1 MPTPKGTGAGGR
13 RAEGLTGWV
22 FALPATLWLL
32 AFTIGPLLILAIYS
46 LFESDKFQLK
56 GSLTLANY
64 AVLFASTTYLRL
76 IGKTLLLAAATALVC
91 LALGFPVAYYL
102 SFHARERLGL
112 LLALT
117 LLPYLAGYIPRVL
130 ALRAVLGTNGVI
142 NWLLT
147 TLHLVRAPVTWLVF
161 NNLGTVLGLVYA
173 WLPVMIILIYLSLE
187 RIHPAVLEA
196 AADLGADPARVLWTV
211 VLPLARPGILG
222 GVLLIFLPAVG
233 SMIEPAL
240 LGGAEGALIG
250 TVISQRFTTVMDWSR
265 GSSLSMLLVLILLA
279 LAALL
284 RWAGRGV
291 TDDAA

>member
-1 MPTPKGTGAGGR
+1 M
-13 RAEGLTGWV
+13 
-22 FALPATLWLL
+22 
-32 AFTIGPLLILAIYS
+32 
-46 LFESDKFQLK
+46 
-56 GSLTLANY
+56 
-64 AVLFASTTYLRL
+64 
-76 IGKTLLLAAATALVC
+76 
-91 LALGFPVAYYL
+91 
-102 SFHARERLGL
+102 
-112 LLALT
+112 
-117 LLPYLAGYIPRVL
+117 
-130 ALRAVLGTNGVI
+130 
-142 NWLLT
+142 
-147 TLHLVRAPVTWLVF
+147 
-161 NNLGTVLGLVYA
+161 
-173 WLPVMIILIYLSLE
+173 
-187 RIHPAVLEA
+187 LEA